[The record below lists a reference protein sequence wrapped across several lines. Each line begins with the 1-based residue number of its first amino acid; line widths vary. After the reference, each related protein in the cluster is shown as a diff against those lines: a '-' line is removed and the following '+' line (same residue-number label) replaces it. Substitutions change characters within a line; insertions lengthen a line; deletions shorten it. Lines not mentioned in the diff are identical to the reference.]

1 MGIHIVGTYV
11 QGTPVCTFALSP
23 INYCMTINILLG
35 QAWAS
40 LTLTWSTARVSI
52 FIYIYIF
59 ISYVRLGHGANLCRV
74 QNGQDGHPLCSRCMR
89 LKYSL
94 WTSSNEKE
102 IVQNEADTPTSPPG
116 KVTGIDRRNIANSSS
131 PRSRI
136 SQDLKRSILQITPL
150 YNAHKKATKNNTQQ
164 HNCF

>member
-1 MGIHIVGTYV
+1 MYICIVTNQLLHDNKHITGASLSEPHTYV
-11 QGTPVCTFALSP
+11 KYSEGVY
-23 INYCMTINILLG
+23 IY
-35 QAWAS
+35 
-40 LTLTWSTARVSI
+40 
-52 FIYIYIF
+52 IYIYIF
-59 ISYVRLGHGANLCRV
+59 ISYVHLGHGANLCRV

-102 IVQNEADTPTSPPG
+102 IVRNEADTPTSPPG